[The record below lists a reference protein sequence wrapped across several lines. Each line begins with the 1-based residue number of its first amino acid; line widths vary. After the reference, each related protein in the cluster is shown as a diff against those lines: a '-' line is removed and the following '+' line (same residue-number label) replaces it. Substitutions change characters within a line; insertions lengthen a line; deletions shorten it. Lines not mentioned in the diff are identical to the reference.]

1 MNEPERR
8 IPRWTATASYLAA
21 AIGLLLVM
29 FLHLLPALI
38 AGLLVYALV
47 DALAPLLER
56 HLSTGR
62 ARQIVV
68 TLLAI
73 VVAGLVALLIFGAVV
88 FFRNEI
94 GDPTTSFDRMMPLID
109 NARAQLPGWIVSHL
123 PVSTEDFRASATQLA
138 HAHSTQLQDIGKDTL
153 HVFGRILVGLILG
166 ALIALAHARPLHR
179 DGPLTRDLTARCSR
193 FAAAFRNIVFAQVKI
208 AAINTAFT
216 AIFLLLVLPLFGV
229 HLPLAKTLVIIT
241 FVVGLLPVVGNLI
254 SNTLI
259 VIVALSVSLWVA
271 IAALVFL
278 VLVHKFE
285 YFLNATIMGGQIRA
299 RAWEILLAMLVM
311 EAAFGLPGV
320 VAAPIYYAYLK
331 SELEAAGLM

>member
-1 MNEPERR
+1 MNLPLSRQ
-8 IPRWTATASYLAA
+8 TAVASYLAA
-21 AIGLLLVM
+21 ATGLLLVM
-29 FLHLLPALI
+29 CLHLLPALI
-38 AGLLVYALV
+38 AGLLVYAIV

-56 HLSTGR
+56 RLSGAL
-62 ARQIVV
+62 ARRLLVGA
-68 TLLAI
+68 LAI
-73 VVAGLVALLIFGAVV
+73 VVAGLIALLIVGAVL

-94 GDPTTSFDRMMPLID
+94 GDPNTLFDRMMPLMD
-109 NARAQLPGWIVSHL
+109 RARAQLPAWIVAHL
-123 PVSTEDFRASATQLA
+123 PVSTEEFRASATHLA
-138 HAHSTQLQDIGKDTL
+138 RAHSEQLQVAGRETL
-153 HVFGRILVGLILG
+153 HVAGRILVGLVLG
-166 ALIALAHARPLHR
+166 ALLALAHEHAVPQG
-179 DGPLTRDLTARCSR
+179 GPLRRDLTLRCAR

-216 AIFLLLVLPLFGV
+216 AVFLLVALPLFGV
-229 HLPLAKTLVIIT
+229 DLPLAKTLVVIT

-278 VLVHKFE
+278 MLVHKFE

-299 RAWEILLAMLVM
+299 RAWELLLAMLVF

-331 SELEAAGLM
+331 SELEAAGLI